1 MKEQGNEWIELKLQ
15 GCLSFIGLN
24 EIVYINYLSFIDLRA
39 TNEEE
44 EENTEKVFKK
54 STQTWKILKMLEEN
68 SKVS

>member
-1 MKEQGNEWIELKLQ
+1 
-15 GCLSFIGLN
+15 
-24 EIVYINYLSFIDLRA
+24 LRA

>member
-24 EIVYINYLSFIDLRA
+24 EIVYINYLSFIDLRT

-44 EENTEKVFKK
+44 ENIEKVFKK

>member
-24 EIVYINYLSFIDLRA
+24 EIVYINYLSFIDLRT

-44 EENTEKVFKK
+44 ENIEKVFKK
-54 STQTWKILKMLEEN
+54 STQTWKILKMLEKN